1 MPGREYAALLGDA
14 GSLTENGIL
23 PFRSDDTN
31 FLTDSD
37 TPRTRRSKLSLFTSI
52 VSTVFGLMALVLAI
66 ASLREITHSSE
77 RKDLPSAFRRHQDFR
92 LENADLMRLPR
103 PLRMLVAEEDILRE
117 VEHILAERG
126 ASTAAVSRSSG
137 GLADADRL
145 AAMAKLSMLMEE
157 EMKHGGR

>member
-1 MPGREYAALLGDA
+1 M
-14 GSLTENGIL
+14 
-23 PFRSDDTN
+23 
-31 FLTDSD
+31 
-37 TPRTRRSKLSLFTSI
+37 SLFTSI

-126 ASTAAVSRSSG
+126 ASTAAASRSSG